1 MLLKIASK
9 LLAKLKQGWSRDSI
23 NYRTPTMHEE
33 VKDTRVQPS
42 DEYDTLRDE
51 YASSRDPRRPSLTL

>member
-1 MLLKIASK
+1 
-9 LLAKLKQGWSRDSI
+9 
-23 NYRTPTMHEE
+23 MHEE

-51 YASSRDPRRPSLTL
+51 YASSQDPRRPSLTL